1 MRRLTRSAA
10 IAATAAVSALLL
22 ASCASDTPDSDASA
36 PSATG
41 GELVIAWN
49 AQPASL
55 DPISTTATT
64 TRDITNNV
72 FESLFALDSDA
83 NAQPMLAEGYEVNDD
98 FTEYTITLRQ
108 GVLFH
113 NGDEMTSADVVASM
127 ERWMADSTIGT
138 QDFAGVTVEAVGDYT
153 VLVTSPEP
161 FFTLIELTLPPNQ
174 GLIIVPEE
182 SIDAIGETGMPE
194 SAIIGTGPYVFSE
207 WVRDQQ
213 ITLER
218 FDDYQGLDSPPSGLA
233 GQKNAYLETLTFA
246 FVPDATT
253 RVNGLQTGEYDFAA
267 AIPADNL
274 AQLESA
280 GLTMSTEFIYQ
291 FLFVPNKASGFFASE
306 EARQA
311 LNFAVDPAPILTAAY
326 SGADFFDLNGSIN
339 RPSQTAWFTE
349 AGIDGRYDALDAD
362 RAQTMFE
369 EAGYDGSPIRII
381 TTRDYPDS
389 YNGSVVLEQQLEAA
403 GLNVELVVSD
413 QATVL
418 STRAETEGWDIF
430 PTALGLGAPETFLP
444 LRSTWA
450 GATDSPEIEDA
461 LAAVKLST
469 SSEEAFAARED
480 LQTAFYDYAPAL
492 KVGDAATVNGYASDI
507 EGYTYLYGPVFFN
520 VSKPE

>member
-1 MRRLTRSAA
+1 MKSTRLAG
-10 IAATAAVSALLL
+10 ATAAAIVAALLL
-22 ASCASDTPDSDASA
+22 TACTSAAPDPGTSEPAV
-36 PSATG
+36 TG
-41 GELVIAWN
+41 GDLVIAWN

-64 TRDITNNV
+64 TRDITNNI
-72 FESLFALDSDA
+72 FEGLFALDAEA
-83 NAQPMLAEGYEVNDD
+83 NPQPMLASGYEVNDD
-98 FTEYTITLRQ
+98 FTEYTIALRE
-108 GVLFH
+108 GIPFH

-127 ERWMADSTIGT
+127 NRWIADSTIGS
-138 QDFAGVTVEAVGDYT
+138 QDFAGVTVEAIDEYT
-153 VLVTSPEP
+153 VLVTSPQP

-182 SIDAIGETGMPE
+182 SIAAIGETGMPE
-194 SAIIGTGPYVFSE
+194 TAIIGTGPYKFTE
-207 WVRDQQ
+207 WVKDQE

-218 FDDYQGLDSPPSGLA
+218 FDEYQSVDSEPSGLSGA
-233 GQKNAYLETLTFA
+233 KAAYLDTLTYA

-253 RVNGLQTGEYDFAA
+253 RVNGLQTGEYDFAT

-291 FLFVPNKASGFFASE
+291 FLFVPNKASGFFASD

-311 LNFAVDPAPILTAAY
+311 LNFAIDPTPILTAAY
-326 SGADFFDLNGSIN
+326 SGADFFELNGSIN
-339 RPSQTAWFTE
+339 TPRQTAWFTE

-362 RAQTMFE
+362 KAKSMFE
-369 EAGYDGSPIRII
+369 DAGYDGAPIRII

-418 STRAETEGWDIF
+418 STRAETEGWDLF

-444 LRSTWA
+444 LKSTWP
-450 GATDSPEIEDA
+450 GSTNSPEIAEA

-469 SSEEAFAARED
+469 SSEDAFAAREV
-480 LQTAFYDYAPAL
+480 LQTAFYDYGAAL
-492 KVGDAATVNGYASDI
+492 KIGDAATLNGYSSDV
-507 EGYTYLYGPVFFN
+507 EGYTYLYGPIFFN
-520 VSKPE
+520 VSKAG